1 MSERKTIK
9 VVAAIITK
17 DDKIFATQRGY
28 GDFKDGW
35 EFPGGKVEPGEKPE
49 DAIVREIKEEL
60 GADIKVTGFL
70 TTVEHDYPQFH
81 LSMDCFWAELKEG
94 TEMQLLEH
102 EAAKWLA
109 KDELDSVDWLPADVK
124 VVEAIFMISFYQTA
138 SEQMK

>member
-1 MSERKTIK
+1 MKTIK

-17 DDKIFATQRGY
+17 DNRIFATQRGY

-35 EFPGGKVEPGEKPE
+35 EFPGGKVEPGEKHE

-70 TTVEHDYPQFH
+70 TTVEHDYPNFH
-81 LSMDCFWAELKEG
+81 LSMDCFWAELKDG
-94 TEMQLLEH
+94 TEMVLREH

-109 KDELDSVDWLPADVK
+109 LDELDSVDWLPADVK
-124 VVEAIFMISFYQTA
+124 VVEKIKQNFLCR
-138 SEQMK
+138 

>member
-1 MSERKTIK
+1 MKTVK

-17 DDKIFATQRGY
+17 DKKIFATQRGY

-70 TTVEHDYPQFH
+70 TTVEHDYPTFH
-81 LSMDCFWAELKEG
+81 LSMDCFWAELKDG
-94 TEMQLLEH
+94 SDVKLLEH

-109 KDELDSVDWLPADVK
+109 RDDLDSVDWLPADVK
-124 VVEAIFMISFYQTA
+124 VVKAIKGTKQT
-138 SEQMK
+138 

>member
-1 MSERKTIK
+1 MKTIK

-17 DDKIFATQRGY
+17 DNKIFATQRGY

-60 GADIKVTGFL
+60 EADIKVTGFL

-81 LSMDCFWAELKEG
+81 LSMDCFWAELKDG
-94 TEMQLLEH
+94 SEMELKEH
-102 EAAKWLA
+102 EAAKWLV

-124 VVEAIFMISFYQTA
+124 VVEAIRRTYLGM
-138 SEQMK
+138 

>member
-1 MSERKTIK
+1 MKTIK
-9 VVAAIITK
+9 VVAAIIRK
-17 DDKIFATQRGY
+17 GDKIFTTQRGY

-60 GADIKVTGFL
+60 GADITVTGFL

-81 LSMDCFWAELKEG
+81 LSMDCFWAELKDG
-94 TEMQLLEH
+94 SEMTLLEH

-109 KDELDSVDWLPADVK
+109 FDELDSVDWLPADVK
-124 VVEAIFMISFYQTA
+124 VVEAVVISLNNTY
-138 SEQMK
+138 SI

>member
-17 DDKIFATQRGY
+17 DNKIFATQRGY

-49 DAIVREIKEEL
+49 DAIVREIREEL

-94 TEMQLLEH
+94 AEMQLLEH

-124 VVEAIFMISFYQTA
+124 VVEAISTGSIA
-138 SEQMK
+138 G